1 MFVWTAFILGL
12 MTSMHCAGMCGPIAL
27 ALPSSASVSRLKYV
41 SGRLMYNLGRVMT
54 YCFLGLLVG
63 ILGKGINLAGYQQFI
78 SVGAG
83 VLLLLMALFSINPE
97 QITSKFFWMR
107 NFYSFISRKMAPL
120 LRSKNAF
127 SLGLIG
133 VLNGF
138 LPCGM
143 VYVALLAALA
153 VGEVTE
159 SVIYMAMFGLGT
171 IPMMFT
177 LSIVG
182 VFLQQKYRLWL
193 SKLTPFV
200 IGIFAILLI
209 LRGLNL
215 GIPFISPV
223 LENTVEVKKSCH

>member
-1 MFVWTAFILGL
+1 MFIWTALVLGL
-12 MTSMHCAGMCGPIAL
+12 MSSMHCAGMCGPIAL
-27 ALPSSASVSRLKYV
+27 ALPSSSSVSRFKYV
-41 SGRLMYNLGRVMT
+41 LGRLMYNLGRVLS
-54 YCFLGLLVG
+54 YSFLGLLVG
-63 ILGKGINLAGYQQFI
+63 VLGKGIHLAGYQQLI
-78 SVGAG
+78 SISIG

-97 QITSKFFWMR
+97 QITAKFTWVR
-107 NFYSFISRKMAPL
+107 NFYSFISRKMSPL
-120 LRSKNAF
+120 LRSRNVF

-153 VGEVTE
+153 VGEVLD
-159 SVIYMAMFGLGT
+159 SVLYMAMFGLGT
-171 IPMMFT
+171 IPMMFM
-177 LSIVG
+177 LSLVG

-193 SKLTPFV
+193 QRLTPFV

-215 GIPFISPV
+215 GIPFLSPV
-223 LENTVEVKKSCH
+223 LEDTVEVKQSCH